1 MSNTAFLQRP
11 ITASPEDWKQW
22 NISDF
27 RGGLNSGQPAL
38 SLRDNEFPALSNW
51 LLDEQG
57 NLTCRSGF
65 EPYRITLGSSF
76 SSMTS
81 GTIRDM
87 QMLEKD
93 GKPTLYISETSTD
106 SGTTFK
112 KAVEGETDWI
122 ELGKI
127 PDYNDKSSIL
137 VYGNNNFEDEFL
149 FPDNEVP
156 KRSVGTGSNRTLE
169 DLGLGVPEKEDTGL
183 FSNGNVELKIKV
195 PEGTEAKSRA
205 GIDISGT
212 YYYKL
217 TFYYDDTKS
226 TKFGESAAM
235 EEEYSASID
244 ITDEDDSK
252 YVEFYGLFKSKG
264 LPDGVVKVNVYRSPA
279 GAKNGPYKWVG
290 SFSQTEIDDQVVND
304 NESNPVFTDTV
315 AIDAQGSEIPIGFS
329 DPVACY
335 EPVLIRSTVWAFDS
349 LIEGKIIWSNPSQI
363 DVFPALNFAYLDG
376 KGQRIVEFSRN
387 IYIFTST
394 SIYIVKDGD
403 PSNTPIKVSNLG
415 TSSRQSVCVVG
426 NGVMW
431 LGDDEIYWADFNS
444 FSQEGEL
451 PRKVGFN
458 VIDKVKLIPREWLY
472 LAQATYFENRYYLS
486 LPSGGTNKNTETLV
500 FDLRSRGWSR
510 LDWSALR
517 FATTS
522 KIMLSASNTPNS
534 IDFKNY
540 IYEHSELYIKDIL
553 RDNGTAIDIP
563 TSLLTKPLLFGDISS
578 SVLINSTTIVYD
590 GRNTDVTFTYSM
602 PEQSPAQKTISM
614 RSVSGKDYLYW
625 AEDANTIGSNWDDT
639 YWFSEESFVS
649 KRHFKVG
656 RNIKGDSLTLGVDM
670 SDAGGTSLIGLS
682 LHYEKLRSLA

>member
-1 MSNTAFLQRP
+1 M
-11 ITASPEDWKQW
+11 
-22 NISDF
+22 
-27 RGGLNSGQPAL
+27 
-38 SLRDNEFPALSNW
+38 
-51 LLDEQG
+51 
-57 NLTCRSGF
+57 
-65 EPYRITLGSSF
+65 
-76 SSMTS
+76 
-81 GTIRDM
+81 
-87 QMLEKD
+87 
-93 GKPTLYISETSTD
+93 
-106 SGTTFK
+106 
-112 KAVEGETDWI
+112 
-122 ELGKI
+122 
-127 PDYNDKSSIL
+127 
-137 VYGNNNFEDEFL
+137 
-149 FPDNEVP
+149 
-156 KRSVGTGSNRTLE
+156 
-169 DLGLGVPEKEDTGL
+169 
-183 FSNGNVELKIKV
+183 
-195 PEGTEAKSRA
+195 
-205 GIDISGT
+205 
-212 YYYKL
+212 
-217 TFYYDDTKS
+217 
-226 TKFGESAAM
+226 
-235 EEEYSASID
+235 
-244 ITDEDDSK
+244 
-252 YVEFYGLFKSKG
+252 
-264 LPDGVVKVNVYRSPA
+264 
-279 GAKNGPYKWVG
+279 
-290 SFSQTEIDDQVVND
+290 
-304 NESNPVFTDTV
+304 
-315 AIDAQGSEIPIGFS
+315 
-329 DPVACY
+329 
-335 EPVLIRSTVWAFDS
+335 
-349 LIEGKIIWSNPSQI
+349 
-363 DVFPALNFAYLDG
+363 
-376 KGQRIVEFSRN
+376 
-387 IYIFTST
+387 
-394 SIYIVKDGD
+394 
-403 PSNTPIKVSNLG
+403 
-415 TSSRQSVCVVG
+415 
-426 NGVMW
+426 
-431 LGDDEIYWADFNS
+431 
-444 FSQEGEL
+444 
-451 PRKVGFN
+451 GFN